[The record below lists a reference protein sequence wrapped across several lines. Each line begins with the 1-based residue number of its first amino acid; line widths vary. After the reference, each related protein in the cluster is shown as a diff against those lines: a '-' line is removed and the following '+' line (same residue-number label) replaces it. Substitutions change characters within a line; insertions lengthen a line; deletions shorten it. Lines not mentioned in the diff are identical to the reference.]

1 MIKSYRISDVDC
13 AACAAKIEHKISKIK
28 GVESAV
34 LSFMSKKLTVEF
46 ENDNAEELFGEIL
59 KVCRKVCPECTLTER

>member
-46 ENDNAEELFGEIL
+46 ENDNVSSHWVVL
-59 KVCRKVCPECTLTER
+59 KRIRWFMSLKTALSRN